1 MCWCPES
8 NSLCVT
14 FVIGKVSTGMVS
26 RGAQWCGVANPE
38 KNVSDPVSKT
48 ATAAAASK
56 TWFPILPSG
65 VSLLYP
71 KQCIAIETVPCDHP
85 VIFHE
90 FCLCT
95 AVGTSAKWG
104 VPVPNLSLLVM
115 LCLVGECICK
125 VINLKWLSK
134 NMNADASNLI
144 GKAKFGVAV
153 VGPVTLLSTDVNC
166 QLWSHAC
173 LNSRQVQ
180 GTLTLL
186 LQLQIWVT
194 RWHHIMHAPVLQL
207 TKNPASPSGQ
217 PRWYP
222 GWSAII
228 LGCPT

>member
-1 MCWCPES
+1 
-8 NSLCVT
+8 
-14 FVIGKVSTGMVS
+14 MVS

-38 KNVSDPVSKT
+38 KTMPQTRCQKNAT
-48 ATAAAASK
+48 ATSASK
-56 TWFPILPSG
+56 TWFAKLPSG

-71 KQCIAIETVPCDHP
+71 KQCIAMETVPCDHP

-95 AVGTSAKWG
+95 AVSMSAKWG
-104 VPVPNLSLLVM
+104 IPVPNLYLLVM
-115 LCLVGECICK
+115 LCHVFVGECIGK
-125 VINLKWLSK
+125 VINFKWLNK
-134 NMNADASNLI
+134 NINADASNLI
-144 GKAKFGVAV
+144 GKAKFIVAV
-153 VGPVTLLSTDVNC
+153 VGPVTSVTWC
-166 QLWSHAC
+166 S

-186 LQLQIWVT
+186 LQLQICVT

-207 TKNPASPSGQ
+207 TKNPGSPSGP

-228 LGCPT
+228 LGCPI